1 MNRVIGL
8 FFFSF
13 FGFVSLHS
21 QSAVKDLVNGFFM
34 EYEAG
39 DPASAFAYA
48 NALRPE
54 EEGRRGALNVA
65 DLQAKFVELENQ
77 FGKYYG
83 YDVVEDQELGP
94 NFVRYV
100 CFARYEYRPV
110 RFTFEFYRPNGTWHL
125 YALRIDRRMNT
136 EIKEQSSKTFEFR
149 Y

>member
-1 MNRVIGL
+1 MHRIIAVLAICLFGL
-8 FFFSF
+8 
-13 FGFVSLHS
+13 VSLPA

-54 EEGRRGALNVA
+54 AEGKRGALNVA
-65 DLQAKFVELENQ
+65 DLQAKFVELEKQ
-77 FGKYYG
+77 FGNYYG
-83 YDVVEDQELGP
+83 YDILVEQELGP
-94 NFVRYV
+94 NFVRYI
-100 CFARYEYRPV
+100 CFARYEYRPI
-110 RFTFEFYRPNGTWHL
+110 RFTFEFYRPNSTWHL

>member
-1 MNRVIGL
+1 MNRVLGILSLCL
-8 FFFSF
+8 F
-13 FGFVSLHS
+13 GITTIQA
-21 QSAVKDLVNGFFM
+21 QSTVKDLVNGFFM

-39 DPASAFAYA
+39 DPGSAFAYA

-54 EEGRRGALNVA
+54 EEGKRGALNVA
-65 DLQAKFVELENQ
+65 DLQAKFIELENQ

-83 YDVVEDQELGP
+83 YDILVERELGP
-94 NFVRYV
+94 NFVRFV